1 MRKPFT
7 LYKIS
12 LDFNQKIKDPSTN
25 KCIENQNGKP
35 YQERQHEID
44 AKQKAQ
50 EMINK
55 IIN

>member
-1 MRKPFT
+1 VRKPFT